1 MLNDLKLKCL
11 LDSGHIFMSYKLN
24 IVIEE
29 DEDGFYAY
37 CPELKGCQSQ
47 GDSLEEVQHNIQEA
61 VELYL
66 ETLSDQEK
74 QELLQKKVTTMTLEV
89 SVA

>member
-1 MLNDLKLKCL
+1 
-11 LDSGHIFMSYKLN
+11 MSYKLN

-47 GDSLEEVQHNIQEA
+47 GDSFEEVQNNIQEA
-61 VELYL
+61 IELYL
-66 ETLSDQEK
+66 ETLSDREK
-74 QELLQKKVTTMTLEV
+74 QEILQKKVTTMTLEV

>member
-1 MLNDLKLKCL
+1 
-11 LDSGHIFMSYKLN
+11 MSYKLN
-24 IVIEE
+24 IIIEE

-47 GDSLEEVQHNIQEA
+47 GDSLKEVQNNIQEA

-66 ETLSDQEK
+66 ETLSEAEK
-74 QELLQKKVTTMTLEV
+74 KELLQKKVTTMTLEV

>member
-1 MLNDLKLKCL
+1 
-11 LDSGHIFMSYKLN
+11 MSYKLN

-29 DEDGFYAY
+29 DNDGFYAY

-61 VELYL
+61 IELYL

>member
-1 MLNDLKLKCL
+1 
-11 LDSGHIFMSYKLN
+11 MSYRLN
-24 IVIEE
+24 IIIEE

-47 GDSLEEVQHNIQEA
+47 GDSLEEVQNNIQEA

-66 ETLSDQEK
+66 ETLSESEK
-74 QELLQKKVTTMTLEV
+74 LELV
-89 SVA
+89 